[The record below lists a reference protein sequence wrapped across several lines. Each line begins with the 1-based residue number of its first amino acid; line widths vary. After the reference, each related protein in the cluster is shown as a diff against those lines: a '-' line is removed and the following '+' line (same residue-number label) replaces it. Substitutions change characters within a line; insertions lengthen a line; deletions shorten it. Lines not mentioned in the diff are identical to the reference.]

1 MREGRRQKADGRV
14 RLPTSR
20 LLLGAFCFLPSA
32 FCCLLRGE
40 IIDRIAISVGNQV
53 ITENQL
59 DEEIRLTDFLNHE
72 KLDLSIGE
80 RKKAAGRLIEQAL
93 VKRDLD
99 LSRYP
104 LPTPSDAD
112 KMLHDVQQGYAPE
125 SRYQQMLQQYGI
137 TEDGLKRRLLWQLTL
152 LRFVDF
158 RFRPGIQIP
167 EADIKS
173 YYDQELEKWKQQGAQ
188 PAPTLEDSRAK
199 IEEILTQQR
208 IDQALDT
215 WIGETRNQVT
225 INYLDEA
232 LK

>member
-1 MREGRRQKADGRV
+1 MKVIRFLVSGFW
-14 RLPTSR
+14 
-20 LLLGAFCFLPSA
+20 LLVFSSWSLEA
-32 FCCLLRGE
+32 E

-53 ITENQL
+53 ITEGQVG
-59 DEEIRLTDFLNHE
+59 EELRLTAFLNHE
-72 KLDLSIGE
+72 KLDLSIAE

-104 LPTPSDAD
+104 VPTAGDAD
-112 KMLHDVQQGYAPE
+112 ASLKDVQTSYATE
-125 SRYQQMLQQYGI
+125 SHYQQMLQEYGI
-137 TEDGLKRRLLWQLTL
+137 SEEALKRRLLWQLTL

-167 EADIKS
+167 EADVKT
-173 YYDQELEKWKQQGAQ
+173 YYDQELAKWKQQGVELV
-188 PAPTLEDSRAK
+188 PTLEDSQSK

-215 WIGETRNQVT
+215 WLAETRKQVT

>member
-1 MREGRRQKADGRV
+1 MNRFWFLVSGFW
-14 RLPTSR
+14 
-20 LLLGAFCFLPSA
+20 LLVSSFWFLEA
-32 FCCLLRGE
+32 E

-53 ITENQL
+53 ITEGQVG
-59 DEEIRLTDFLNHE
+59 EEIRLTAFLNHE
-72 KLDLSIGE
+72 KLDLSIAE
-80 RKKAAGRLIEQAL
+80 RKKAAVRLIEQAL

-104 LPTPSDAD
+104 VPTPADAD
-112 KMLHDVQQGYAPE
+112 ASLHDVKVSYDPE

-137 TEDGLKRRLLWQLTL
+137 SEEALKRRLLWQLTL

-167 EADIKS
+167 EADVKT
-173 YYDQELEKWKQQGAQ
+173 YYDQELTKWNKQGIQ
-188 PAPTLEDSRAK
+188 PLPTLEDSRAK

-215 WIGETRNQVT
+215 WMAETRKQVT

>member
-1 MREGRRQKADGRV
+1 MNRYWFLV
-14 RLPTSR
+14 SSCW
-20 LLLGAFCFLPSA
+20 LLVAGCWLVEA
-32 FCCLLRGE
+32 E
-40 IIDRIAISVGNQV
+40 IIDRIAISVANQV
-53 ITENQL
+53 ITEGQL

-72 KLDLSIGE
+72 KLDVAVAE

-104 LPTPSDAD
+104 LPTQSDAD
-112 KMLHDVQQGYAPE
+112 ASFKDVKQSYPSE
-125 SRYQQMLQQYGI
+125 SQYQQMLQQYGI
-137 TEDGLKRRLLWQLTL
+137 TEDALKRRLLWQLTL

-167 EADIKS
+167 EADAKA
-173 YYDQELEKWKQQGAQ
+173 YYEQELGKWKQQGID
-188 PAPTLEDSRAK
+188 PIPTLEDSRAK

-215 WIGETRNQVT
+215 WIAETRKQVT

>member
-1 MREGRRQKADGRV
+1 MRV
-14 RLPTSR
+14 TR
-20 LLLGAFCFLPSA
+20 LLVSGLGLLVSSSCFLEA
-32 FCCLLRGE
+32 E

-53 ITENQL
+53 ITEGQV
-59 DEEIRLTDFLNHE
+59 DEEIRLTAFLNHE
-72 KLDLSIGE
+72 KLDLSIAE

-104 LPTPSDAD
+104 VPTLADAAAS
-112 KMLHDVQQGYAPE
+112 LHDVKVSYDPE
-125 SRYQQMLQQYGI
+125 SLYQQMLQQYGV
-137 TEDGLKRRLLWQLTL
+137 TEEALKRRLLWQLTL

-167 EADIKS
+167 EADVKT
-173 YYDQELEKWKQQGAQ
+173 YYDQELITWKQQGVQ
-188 PAPTLEDSRAK
+188 PVPTLEDSRAK

-215 WIGETRNQVT
+215 WMAETRKQVT

>member
-1 MREGRRQKADGRV
+1 MKVV
-14 RLPTSR
+14 RLLVSGFG
-20 LLLGAFCFLPSA
+20 LLVSNAWFLE
-32 FCCLLRGE
+32 GE

-53 ITENQL
+53 ITEGQVV
-59 DEEIRLTDFLNHE
+59 EEIRLTAFLNHE
-72 KLDLSIGE
+72 KLELSIAE

-104 LPTPSDAD
+104 VPTPSDAD
-112 KMLHDVQQGYAPE
+112 ASLHDIKVSYAPE
-125 SRYQQMLQQYGI
+125 SLYQQMLQEYGI
-137 TEDGLKRRLLWQLTL
+137 SEAALKRRLLWQLTL

-167 EADIKS
+167 EADVKT
-173 YYDQELEKWKQQGAQ
+173 YYDQELTKWKKQGIQ
-188 PAPTLEDSRAK
+188 PVPTLEDSRAK

-215 WIGETRNQVT
+215 WMAETRKQMT
-225 INYLDEA
+225 INYLDKA

>member
-1 MREGRRQKADGRV
+1 MKGIW
-14 RLPTSR
+14 
-20 LLLGAFCFLPSA
+20 LLVSGCG
-32 FCCLLRGE
+32 LLVAGCWLLEAE

-53 ITENQL
+53 ITEGQV
-59 DEEIRLTDFLNHE
+59 DEEIRLTAFMNHE
-72 KLDLSIGE
+72 KLDLSIAE
-80 RKKAAGRLIEQAL
+80 RKKAAGRLVEQAL

-104 LPTPSDAD
+104 VPMPADAD
-112 KMLHDVQQGYAPE
+112 ASLHDVKVSYAPE
-125 SRYQQMLQQYGI
+125 ALYQQMLQQYGI
-137 TEDGLKRRLLWQLTL
+137 SEEALKRRLLWQLTL

-167 EADIKS
+167 EADVKT
-173 YYDQELEKWKQQGAQ
+173 YYDQELAEWKQQGIQ
-188 PAPTLEDSRAK
+188 PVPTLEDSQAK

-215 WIGETRNQVT
+215 WMAETRKQVA

>member
-1 MREGRRQKADGRV
+1 MKSFWFLVAGCW
-14 RLPTSR
+14 
-20 LLLGAFCFLPSA
+20 LLVSGCWLVEA
-32 FCCLLRGE
+32 E
-40 IIDRIAISVGNQV
+40 IIDRIAISAGNQV
-53 ITENQL
+53 ITESQV
-59 DEEIRLTDFLNHE
+59 DEDIRLTAFLNHE
-72 KLDLSIGE
+72 KLELSIAE

-104 LPTPSDAD
+104 APTPADAD
-112 KMLHDVQQGYAPE
+112 ASLKDVKTSYATE
-125 SRYQQMLQQYGI
+125 SLYQQMLQQYGI
-137 TEDGLKRRLLWQLTL
+137 SEEALKRRLLWQLTL

-167 EADIKS
+167 EADVKT
-173 YYDQELEKWKQQGAQ
+173 YYDQELVKWKQQGIQ
-188 PAPTLEDSRAK
+188 PIPTLEDSQAK

-215 WIGETRNQVT
+215 WMAETRKQVT

>member
-1 MREGRRQKADGRV
+1 MKVV
-14 RLPTSR
+14 RLLVSGFG
-20 LLLGAFCFLPSA
+20 LLVSNAWFLEA
-32 FCCLLRGE
+32 E

-53 ITENQL
+53 ITEGQVV
-59 DEEIRLTDFLNHE
+59 EEIRLTAFLNHE
-72 KLDLSIGE
+72 KLELSIAE

-104 LPTPSDAD
+104 VPTPSDAD
-112 KMLHDVQQGYAPE
+112 ASLHDIKVSYAPE
-125 SRYQQMLQQYGI
+125 SLYQQMLQEYGI
-137 TEDGLKRRLLWQLTL
+137 SEAALKRRLLWQLTL

-167 EADIKS
+167 EADVKT
-173 YYDQELEKWKQQGAQ
+173 YYDQELTKWKKQGIQ
-188 PAPTLEDSRAK
+188 PVPTLEDSRAK

-215 WIGETRNQVT
+215 WMAETRKQMT
-225 INYLDEA
+225 INYLDKA

>member
-1 MREGRRQKADGRV
+1 MRRV
-14 RLPTSR
+14 G
-20 LLLGAFCFLPSA
+20 LLSGFWLLVSSFWFLE
-32 FCCLLRGE
+32 GE

-59 DEEIRLTDFLNHE
+59 DEEIRLTAFLNHE
-72 KLDLSIGE
+72 KVDLSIGE

-104 LPTPSDAD
+104 LPAPSDAD
-112 KMLHDVQQGYAPE
+112 KMLHDVQLGYAPE
-125 SRYQQMLQQYGI
+125 SQYKQMIQQYGI
-137 TEDGLKRRLLWQLTL
+137 TEEALKRRLLWQLTL
-152 LRFVDF
+152 LRFVDY
-158 RFRPGIQIP
+158 RFRPGIQISD
-167 EADIKS
+167 ADVKT
-173 YYDQELEKWKQQGAQ
+173 YYDQELEKWKHQGTEEI
-188 PAPTLEDSRAK
+188 PTLEDARGK
-199 IEEILTQQR
+199 IEEILTEQR

-215 WIGETRNQVT
+215 WIGETRKQVA

>member
-1 MREGRRQKADGRV
+1 MKV
-14 RLPTSR
+14 IW
-20 LLLGAFCFLPSA
+20 LLVAGCWFLDA
-32 FCCLLRGE
+32 E

-53 ITENQL
+53 ITEGQVG
-59 DEEIRLTDFLNHE
+59 EELRLTAFLNHE
-72 KLDLSIGE
+72 KLELSIAE
-80 RKKAAGRLIEQAL
+80 RKKAAGRLIEQVL

-104 LPTPSDAD
+104 VPTPADAEAS
-112 KMLHDVQQGYAPE
+112 LQDVKSSYVPE
-125 SRYQQMLQQYGI
+125 SVYRQMLQEYGI
-137 TEDGLKRRLLWQLTL
+137 SEDALKRRLLWQLTL

-167 EADIKS
+167 EADVKT
-173 YYDQELEKWKQQGAQ
+173 YYDQELTKWKQQGIQ
-188 PAPTLEDSRAK
+188 PVPTLEDSRPK
-199 IEEILTQQR
+199 IEEILTQER

-215 WIGETRNQVT
+215 WMAETRKQVT

>member
-1 MREGRRQKADGRV
+1 MRTAGGIRWTKA
-14 RLPTSR
+14 
-20 LLLGAFCFLPSA
+20 LGTA
-32 FCCLLRGE
+32 CLLFSASCPLFAE

-53 ITENQL
+53 ITESQV
-59 DEEIRLTDFLNHE
+59 DQEIRITAFLNHE
-72 KLDLSIGE
+72 KLDFSIAE

-93 VKRDLD
+93 VKRDLE

-104 LPTPSDAD
+104 MPSPDDAEAALKD
-112 KMLHDVQQGYAPE
+112 AKRIYASE
-125 SRYQQMLQQYGI
+125 SLYQQMLREYGI
-137 TEDGLKRRLLWQLTL
+137 SEDALKRRLLWQLIL

-167 EADIKS
+167 EADVKT
-173 YYDQELEKWKQQGAQ
+173 YYDKELAKWKQQGIQ
-188 PAPTLEDSRAK
+188 PVPTLEDAQAK
-199 IEEILTQQR
+199 IDEILTQNR

-215 WIGETRNQVT
+215 WLAETRKLVV

>member
-1 MREGRRQKADGRV
+1 MSRIWLLVSGCWFLVAGFWLVKA
-14 RLPTSR
+14 
-20 LLLGAFCFLPSA
+20 
-32 FCCLLRGE
+32 E

-53 ITENQL
+53 ITEGQV
-59 DEEIRLTDFLNHE
+59 DEEIRLTAFLNHE
-72 KLDLSIGE
+72 KLDLSIAE
-80 RKKAAGRLIEQAL
+80 RKKAAVRLIEQAL

-104 LPTPSDAD
+104 VPTPADAD
-112 KMLHDVQQGYAPE
+112 ASLHDVKVSYDPE

-137 TEDGLKRRLLWQLTL
+137 SEEALKRRLLWQLTL

-167 EADIKS
+167 EADVKT
-173 YYDQELEKWKQQGAQ
+173 YYDQELTKWNKQGIQ
-188 PAPTLEDSRAK
+188 PLPTLEDSRAK

-215 WIGETRNQVT
+215 WMAETRKQVT

>member
-1 MREGRRQKADGRV
+1 MKGCW
-14 RLPTSR
+14 
-20 LLLGAFCFLPSA
+20 LLVAGFW
-32 FCCLLRGE
+32 LLDAE

-53 ITENQL
+53 ITESQV
-59 DEEIRLTDFLNHE
+59 DEDLRLTAFLNHE
-72 KLDLSIGE
+72 KLDLSIAE
-80 RKKAAGRLIEQAL
+80 RRKAAGRLIEQAL

-104 LPTPSDAD
+104 LPALGDAD
-112 KMLHDVQQGYAPE
+112 ASLQDVKMSYAPE
-125 SRYQQMLQQYGI
+125 SLYQQMLQQYGI
-137 TEDGLKRRLLWQLTL
+137 SEEALKGRLLWQLTL

-167 EADIKS
+167 EADVKT
-173 YYDQELEKWKQQGAQ
+173 YYDQELVQWKQQGVE
-188 PAPTLEDSRAK
+188 PVPTLEDSQSK

-215 WIGETRNQVT
+215 WLAETRKQLT
-225 INYLDEA
+225 INYLDGA